1 MVTAIRLGLSRDLVA
16 LAYLMPTAVFAAPP
30 ANDQRSSGQA
40 IGTSG
45 RRRPAGVAGTTT
57 DSTLEPDE
65 PPGCAPL
72 RGSMFYELQA
82 SSRYRIVVRLN
93 AAGALA
99 ALAEQVRP
107 AARRA
112 WAVAGAGGVEVAAL
126 CSFEVGQLPTVV
138 LSTRLN
144 ALCLGGVPVF
154 DEHGAFSGWFRFE
167 TEGYPSHRLRWVRG
181 ATLRLGG
188 QARASPGRQRAS
200 TRMILRAEAGRGGVW
215 APAAR
220 VGSGALSAP
229 AEI

>member
-1 MVTAIRLGLSRDLVA
+1 MVTTIRLGLSRDLVA
-16 LAYLMPTAVFAAPP
+16 LAHLMPTAVFAAPP
-30 ANDQRSSGQA
+30 TNDQRSSGQA
-40 IGTSG
+40 IGASG

-72 RGSMFYELQA
+72 RGSMFYEFQA
-82 SSRYRIVVRLN
+82 PSRDRIVVRLN
-93 AAGALA
+93 AAASA

-107 AARRA
+107 AARRT

-126 CSFEVGQLPTVV
+126 CGFEVGQLPTVV

-144 ALCLGGVPVF
+144 ALCVGGVPVV

-167 TEGYPSHRLRWVRG
+167 TKGYLSHRLRWVRG

-188 QARASPGRQRAS
+188 QAPASPGVS
-200 TRMILRAEAGRGGVW
+200 VLR
-215 APAAR
+215 PA
-220 VGSGALSAP
+220 
-229 AEI
+229 